1 MSSVGIAE
9 SSPPGSRSQHAG
21 WLRLFTVSVVKI
33 NHRVSASQAG
43 MVLLDVL
50 SERLVFTD
58 YTFEKRMSTLPHS
71 RWLSV

>member
-1 MSSVGIAE
+1 
-9 SSPPGSRSQHAG
+9 
-21 WLRLFTVSVVKI
+21 
-33 NHRVSASQAG
+33 

-50 SERLVFTD
+50 SVRLVFTA